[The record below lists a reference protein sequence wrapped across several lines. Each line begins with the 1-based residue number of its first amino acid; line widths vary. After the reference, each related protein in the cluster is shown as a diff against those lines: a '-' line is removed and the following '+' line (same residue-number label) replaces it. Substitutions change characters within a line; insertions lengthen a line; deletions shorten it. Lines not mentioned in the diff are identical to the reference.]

1 MSTTPEALLE
11 TTGAV
16 LETTA
21 AALEAT
27 LAATEAAVTE
37 ATTAVDELL
46 DIESIKAALD
56 GFDPA
61 VLLPDL
67 SKVFDSLAPICRF
80 AVLIGPVVLLILGLS
95 YLILSPK
102 EANHYLGYRCYFGM
116 GSEFA
121 WRFTQRLAGFLFTGT
136 GLVLTVVVFS
146 ISVSFPYMPLQDMV
160 WKAASCLVIEL
171 AAAVL
176 LVLIVN
182 LSAAFR
188 FDRKGRHRR
197 KRR

>member
-1 MSTTPEALLE
+1 MSTTPDALVE
-11 TTGAV
+11 TTGAT
-16 LETTA
+16 LETL
-21 AALEAT
+21 LETT
-27 LAATEAAVTE
+27 LAATEAVVTE
-37 ATTAVDELL
+37 ATAAEELL
-46 DIESIKAALD
+46 DMESIKAVLD

-61 VLLPDL
+61 TLLPDL
-67 SKVFDSLAPICRF
+67 SKVFDTLAPVCRF
-80 AVLIGPVVLLILGLS
+80 AVLIGPVVLLLLGLS

-116 GSEFA
+116 GSEYA

-136 GLVLTVVVFS
+136 GLVLTVVMFA
-146 ISVSFPYMPLQDMV
+146 ISASFPYMQLTAMV
-160 WKAASCLVIEL
+160 WKAFSCLVVEL
-171 AAAVL
+171 AAAIL

-197 KRR
+197 KR

>member
-1 MSTTPEALLE
+1 MSTTPDALLE
-11 TTGAV
+11 TTV
-16 LETTA
+16 
-21 AALEAT
+21 AALETT

-37 ATTAVDELL
+37 ATAAVEELL
-46 DIESIKAALD
+46 DIESIKAMLD

-67 SKVFDSLAPICRF
+67 SKIFDSLAPVCRF
-80 AVLIGPVVLLILGLS
+80 AVLIGPVVLLLLGLS

-102 EANHYLGYRCYFGM
+102 EANYYLGYRCYFGM
-116 GSEFA
+116 GSEYA
-121 WRFTQRLAGFLFTGT
+121 WRFTQRLAGWLFTGT
-136 GLVLTVVVFS
+136 GLVLTVVMFA
-146 ISVSFPYMPLQDMV
+146 VSAGFPYMQLTDMV
-160 WKAASCLVIEL
+160 WKAAACVLVEL

-197 KRR
+197 KRK

>member
-1 MSTTPEALLE
+1 MSTTP
-11 TTGAV
+11 TT
-16 LETTA
+16 LMETTA
-21 AALEAT
+21 A
-27 LAATEAAVTE
+27 TE
-37 ATTAVDELL
+37 ELL
-46 DIESIKAALD
+46 DVESMKALLD

-61 VLLPDL
+61 TLLPDL
-67 SKVFDSLAPICRF
+67 SKVFGSLVPLCRI
-80 AVLIGPVVLLILGLS
+80 AVLIGPVVILLLGLS

-116 GSEFA
+116 GSEYA
-121 WRFTQRLAGFLFTGT
+121 WRFTQRLAGWLFTGA
-136 GLVLTVVVFS
+136 GLVMTVLVFAVSVGFSGMELTE
-146 ISVSFPYMPLQDMV
+146 MA
-160 WKAASCLVIEL
+160 WKAAACLVLEL
-171 AAAVL
+171 VVAVL

>member
-1 MSTTPEALLE
+1 MSTIPDALAETTGPMLE
-11 TTGAV
+11 TT
-16 LETTA
+16 LETTQ
-21 AALEAT
+21 
-27 LAATEAAVTE
+27 AATEAVVTE
-37 ATTAVDELL
+37 ATAAAEELL
-46 DIESIKAALD
+46 DIESIKALMD

-61 VLLPDL
+61 ALLPDL
-67 SKVFDSLAPICRF
+67 SKVFETLAPVCRF
-80 AVLIGPVVLLILGLS
+80 AVLIGPVVILLLGLS

-116 GSEFA
+116 GSEYA

-136 GLVLTVVVFS
+136 GLVLTIVMFA
-146 ISVSFPYMPLQDMV
+146 ISASFPYMQLTEMV
-160 WKAASCLVIEL
+160 WRAASCVVVEL

-197 KRR
+197 KR